1 MRQKRSKLRQA
12 SMVILAGFLLLAL
25 ASIAFAQASSNYD
38 LSWHVIGGGVGR
50 MESTGHSLQGTL
62 GQTVSGSMSSTGH
75 SLCTGYWCQGAKD
88 FAVYLPLVLRDSP

>member
-88 FAVYLPLVLRDSP
+88 FAVYLPLVLRNAP